1 MLAPPEPAC
10 PSSRA
15 IQLRG
20 LRLFGLTLLFS
31 RLLSAAAAQA
41 SELCF
46 SPNGGVPRGMVR
58 AIQESGRSLDVAV
71 YTITAVELAEALS
84 AAKVR
89 GLHTWVL
96 VDQEKAVKGRSGL
109 RQVRSHGLTV

>member
-1 MLAPPEPAC
+1 V
-10 PSSRA
+10 RH
-15 IQLRG
+15 
-20 LRLFGLTLLFS
+20 
-31 RLLSAAAAQA
+31 RLL
-41 SELCF
+41 
-46 SPNGGVPRGMVR
+46 R
-58 AIQESGRSLDVAV
+58 AIQESRRRIDVAV

-89 GLHTWVL
+89 GLHTWAL